1 MADRHQPSASGRLR
15 HILTMIVLCVSG
27 GTIYNVVYVFE
38 VYYIPTQQ
46 ALDLT
51 KSQMGMLLGVFGAV
65 SLVCYGP
72 GGWLA
77 DRFSSRKLITLAMLF
92 TGGTG
97 FYYATFPSYPVALA
111 LHALW
116 AVSISLVFWNAMVR
130 ATRNWASSAGQGRAF
145 GFLESGRGL
154 FGTLGASILLGVFT
168 WMGSTRMAL
177 ATVIASWSAIILLC
191 GVAAWFVLEDDA
203 PANRT
208 DPERKPGKEGWQDV
222 RRVLRMPAVWLIAIV
237 INATN
242 SGFWATYYFTPYASE
257 VFLLSIAAAGL
268 IGVGRNWL
276 NPVAP
281 FVSGFV
287 ADRFGISRTST
298 VLLSVITLC
307 FALFALTPANASL
320 LPLVLINGATA
331 ALAIYA
337 LRGIYFALL
346 DEQGVPTAVTGT
358 AAGIVSLIGFTSDI
372 YMPIVGGAVL
382 DRYPGPPGYRV
393 LFAATCLIAAVGAVA
408 AWFLVRNKR
417 RRIESSIEI
426 YRTH

>member
-1 MADRHQPSASGRLR
+1 MAASHQPLSSSRLR
-15 HILTMIVLCVSG
+15 HVLTMVVLCVSG

-51 KSQMGMLLGVFGAV
+51 KSQMGMLLGVFGAA
-65 SLVCYGP
+65 SLACYGP

-77 DRFSSRKLITLAMLF
+77 DRFSSRKLITLAMLV

-111 LHALW
+111 LHAFW
-116 AVSISLVFWNAMVR
+116 GVTIALVFWNTMIR
-130 ATRNWASSAGQGRAF
+130 ATRNWAPSASQGRAF
-145 GFLESGRGL
+145 GFLEAGRGL
-154 FGTLGASILLGVFT
+154 FGTLGSSVLLGVFT

-177 ATVIASWSAIILLC
+177 ATVISSWSAVILVC
-191 GVAAWFVLEDDA
+191 GVAAWFVLEDDVRS
-203 PANRT
+203 NRIEP
-208 DPERKPGKEGWQDV
+208 DHQGHKVGWKEVVQ
-222 RRVLRMPAVWLIAIV
+222 VLRMPAVWLIAIV

-257 VFLLSIAAAGL
+257 VFLLSVAAAGL
-268 IGVGRNWL
+268 ISVGRNWL
-276 NPVAP
+276 NPIAP

-298 VLLSVITLC
+298 VLLLLVTFS
-307 FALFALTPANASL
+307 FALFTVTPARTSL
-320 LPLVLINGATA
+320 LPLVLLNGAVA

-346 DEQGVPTAVTGT
+346 DEQRVPAAVTGT
-358 AAGIVSLIGFTSDI
+358 AAGIASLIGFTSDI
-372 YMPIVGGAVL
+372 YMPAVSGAIL
-382 DRYPGPPGYRV
+382 DSYPGLPGYRV
-393 LFAATCLIAAVGAVA
+393 LFGATTLIAALGTVA
-408 AWFLVRNKR
+408 AWLLVRNR
-417 RRIESSIEI
+417 QTSTSQ
-426 YRTH
+426 